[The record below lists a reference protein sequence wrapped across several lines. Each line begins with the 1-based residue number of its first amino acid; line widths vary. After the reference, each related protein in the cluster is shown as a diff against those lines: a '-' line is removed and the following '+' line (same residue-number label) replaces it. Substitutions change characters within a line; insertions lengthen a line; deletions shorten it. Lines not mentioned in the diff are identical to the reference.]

1 MRERDRYLYIYIERE
16 RQRERERRERERE
29 RKGERERDRER
40 EREKREKERER
51 ERERARARAE
61 DAKINTDKS
70 KQATRNHSINR
81 PSDVLGFFISPV
93 KNSPSKLGAWFT
105 DHVYKS
111 IRITLHSFYANRK
124 TRQVNL
130 KNLPSGQPVW
140 RRWHT

>member
-1 MRERDRYLYIYIERE
+1 MRERDRYLYIYRKRE
-16 RQRERERRERERE
+16 TERERERREREGE
-29 RKGERERDRER
+29 KGRERERQRER
-40 EREKREKERER
+40 EREKREKERK
-51 ERERARARAE
+51 RERARARAE